1 MIAVIQRVSYAK
13 LLVDDKPFSQIDG
26 GILALIGIEKAD
38 VKSDSEKLLS
48 KILDYRI
55 FNDEDGKMNLSVR
68 DIGGC
73 LMLVSQFTLA
83 AQTTN
88 GLRPSFS
95 PAKRPKEAEEIY
107 NYLVEITKKTYEKT
121 AFGKFGANMRITL
134 ENDGPVTFCL
144 RI

>member
-73 LMLVSQFTLA
+73 LMLVSQFTLCLLY
-83 AQTTN
+83 TS
-88 GLRPSFS
+88 PSPRDLS
-95 PAKRPKEAEEIY
+95 TSRMPSSA
-107 NYLVEITKKTYEKT
+107 
-121 AFGKFGANMRITL
+121 
-134 ENDGPVTFCL
+134 
-144 RI
+144 

>member
-1 MIAVIQRVSYAK
+1 
-13 LLVDDKPFSQIDG
+13 
-26 GILALIGIEKAD
+26 
-38 VKSDSEKLLS
+38 
-48 KILDYRI
+48 
-55 FNDEDGKMNLSVR
+55 MNLSVR

-83 AQTTN
+83 AQTMN

-95 PAKRPKEAEEIY
+95 SAKRPKEAEEIY
-107 NYLVEITKKTYEKT
+107 NYLVEITQKTHEKA

-144 RI
+144 RL

>member
-1 MIAVIQRVSYAK
+1 MIALIQRVSYSK

-55 FNDEDGKMNLSVR
+55 FNDEDGKRNLSVR
-68 DIGGC
+68 DIDGC

-83 AQTTN
+83 AQTMK

-95 PAKRPKEAEEIY
+95 SAKRPKEAEEIY
-107 NYLVEITKKTYEKT
+107 NYLVEMTKKTYEKT
-121 AFGKFGANMRITL
+121 AFGQFGANMRITL

>member
-95 PAKRPKEAEEIY
+95 SAKPPKEKA
-107 NYLVEITKKTYEKT
+107 

>member
-1 MIAVIQRVSYAK
+1 MIALIQRVSYAK
-13 LLVDDKPFSQIDG
+13 LLVDDKPFSQIDE
-26 GILALIGIEKAD
+26 GILALIGIEKTD
-38 VKSDSEKLLS
+38 ERSDAEKLLS

-55 FNDEDGKMNLSVR
+55 FNDEKGKMNLSIK

-83 AQTTN
+83 AQTMK

-95 PAKRPKEAEEIY
+95 SAKQPKEAEEIY
-107 NYLVEITKKTYEKT
+107 NYLVEITKRTYEKT
-121 AFGKFGANMRITL
+121 AFGKFGAHMRITL